1 MTRVE
6 PAVYDRG
13 LFVLNASARLASAA
27 IIRQSLPH
35 YVEEAIIVKRLII
48 GILVPAAPFTACVA
62 SGLRDVPDVETHLI
76 MSQAARQTLAL
87 ETDYSLRDVQALAD
101 VVHDARDIAASISS
115 GSFKTAGMVI
125 LPCSMKTLSGIV
137 HSYTDGL
144 LTRAADV
151 VLKERRPLV
160 LCVRETPF
168 HLGHLRLLVQAAEMG
183 AVIMPPVPAFYHRP
197 QTLDDVINQTVNRVI
212 DQFDITLPEDLLPA
226 GRAFRRTKVVREM
239 NFCASAVQF
248 CRPDQILNI

>member
-1 MTRVE
+1 M
-6 PAVYDRG
+6 
-13 LFVLNASARLASAA
+13 
-27 IIRQSLPH
+27 
-35 YVEEAIIVKRLII
+35 KRLII
-48 GILVPAAPFTACVA
+48 GISGA
-62 SGLRDVPDVETHLI
+62 SGAIYGVRLLQVLREVSDVETHLI
-76 MSQAARQTLAL
+76 LSQAARQTLAL
-87 ETDYSLRDVQALAD
+87 ETDFSLREVQALAD

-160 LCVRETPF
+160 LSVRETPF

-197 QTLDDVINQTVNRVI
+197 KNLDDVINQTVNRVI
-212 DQFDITLPEDLLPA
+212 DQFDISLPQDLFSRWQGA
-226 GRAFRRTKVVREM
+226 
-239 NFCASAVQF
+239 
-248 CRPDQILNI
+248 

>member
-1 MTRVE
+1 M
-6 PAVYDRG
+6 
-13 LFVLNASARLASAA
+13 
-27 IIRQSLPH
+27 
-35 YVEEAIIVKRLII
+35 KRLII
-48 GILVPAAPFTACVA
+48 GISGA
-62 SGLRDVPDVETHLI
+62 SGAIYGVRMLQVLRDVPDIETHLI
-76 MSQAARQTLAL
+76 LSQAARQTLAM
-87 ETDYSLRDVQALAD
+87 ETDYSVREVQALAD

-168 HLGHLRLLVQAAEMG
+168 HLGHLRLLVQAAELG
-183 AVIMPPVPAFYHRP
+183 AVIMPLEYGFLPLSHKAWTMSSTRP
-197 QTLDDVINQTVNRVI
+197 SIGYSINLILVWST
-212 DQFDITLPEDLLPA
+212 TCLPA
-226 GRAFRRTKVVREM
+226 GRGPSVA
-239 NFCASAVQF
+239 
-248 CRPDQILNI
+248 L